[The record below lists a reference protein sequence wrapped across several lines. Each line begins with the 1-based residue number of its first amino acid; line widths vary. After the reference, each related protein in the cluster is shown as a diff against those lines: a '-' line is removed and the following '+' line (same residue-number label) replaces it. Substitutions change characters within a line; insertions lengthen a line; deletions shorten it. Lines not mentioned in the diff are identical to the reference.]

1 METFY
6 SNELNA
12 QMLIFLLKANGIK
25 KIIISPGTT
34 NIAFAGSVQS
44 DPYFELYSVV
54 DERSAAYMACG
65 MAAESGEPVVL
76 SCTGATASRNY
87 IPALTEAFYRKLP
100 VLAVTSSQD
109 FSRAYNLHPQYVD
122 RSKQLADM
130 VTLSVQVQNIKDTT
144 DLEDVNLKLNRA
156 LLQLKR
162 HGGGPVHINLTTAY
176 SRDFSVRELPQFRV
190 IRRYMP
196 YEQLPEIP
204 QNAKVLIFVGSH
216 VPFSKE
222 LETAVDNFCA
232 AYDSVVLVDH
242 SSGYHGKYSV
252 LSALIA
258 AQKKSYYDWLFNG
271 NLLIHIG
278 EITGEYYTYGKLT
291 NRMEVWRVSEDGEIR
306 DTFKRLTKVFE
317 MPEAIFFNYYASLR
331 SNVSPQTEQLK
342 IFQSQL
348 ENLYARVPNLPFSNV
363 WIAQKTIERLP
374 KKSVLHLGI
383 LNSLRVWNFFKCS
396 DTVTGFSNVGG
407 FGIDGD
413 CSALVGASLANP
425 NKKFFGVVGDLA
437 FFYDMN
443 SVGSR
448 HIKGNLR
455 ILLVNN
461 GCGTEF
467 HINYHMG
474 AAFGADVDNYIAAG
488 RHFGNKS
495 RELVKHYAEDLGFE
509 YLSASNKEEFLQNV
523 DRFLTDENLPRP
535 ILFEVFTEPNDE
547 SDALHFM
554 ENIDSKNISGINF
567 PPNTVFCGEKIFEE
581 PAKKIFG
588 NYLNVEDENQQ
599 LNFDRV
605 FHAANIIVAFTELY
619 PQLKNFLESA
629 GLKEGV
635 NFIDGRPLLN
645 QKFQIPENISEKTL
659 PLVPNKKPQ
668 LGFGIM
674 RMPRLDDGN
683 FDLVESVKMV
693 DEYMKSDFCYF
704 DMAPGYCSG
713 KSQDLVRELVVK
725 RYPRESFLLANKMPW
740 PVQRYQ
746 NYSEIFT
753 NSLQNCGVDYF
764 DYYLLHAMAEVTYQ
778 MHEKFGGFE
787 FLKKMK
793 ALGKIR
799 RIGFSFH
806 DRPEVLDKILQNHPE
821 VEFVQLQLNYFDWED
836 PIFRSRQLYEVAKN
850 HGKQILVMEPIKGG
864 TLAKLEQIQSD
875 ISVDRNEFA
884 RLALNFVRSLD
895 VDIILSGMSAFE
907 HVKNNRQT
915 FSEPL
920 TNSAEDDN
928 KRALIIERLHQA
940 NLIPCTACRYCEQ
953 DCPKKIPIADIFAL
967 RNTVGNHWEGDS
979 HILGRYKSVI
989 YPRYTFGRGKASN
1002 CIKCGNCEKRCPQKI
1017 KIRQHLAEA
1026 AKIFEQK

>member
-25 KIIISPGTT
+25 KIIISPGAT

-44 DPYFELYSVV
+44 DSYFELYSVV

-130 VTLSVQVQNIKDTT
+130 VTLSVQVQNIKDAT

-162 HGGGPVHINLTTAY
+162 HGGGPVHINLATAY
-176 SRDFSVRELPQFRV
+176 SRDFSVKELPQFRV

-204 QNAKVLIFVGSH
+204 QNAKVLIYVGTH
-216 VPFSKE
+216 APFSKE
-222 LETAVDNFCA
+222 LETAIDNFCA
-232 AYDSVVLVDH
+232 AYDAVVLVDH
-242 SSGYHGKYSV
+242 SSGYRGKYSV
-252 LSALIA
+252 LSTIVA
-258 AQKKSYYDWLFNG
+258 AQIGTNYDWLFNG

-278 EITGEYYTYGKLT
+278 EQTGDYFTYGKLM

-306 DTFKRLTKVFE
+306 DTFKNLTNVFE
-317 MPEAIFFNYYASLR
+317 MPETQFFNHYAALR
-331 SNVSPQTEQLK
+331 PHIFPRTEQLK
-342 IFQSQL
+342 IFQKEV
-348 ENLYARVPNLPFSNV
+348 ENLYKKIPELPFSNV
-363 WIAQKTIERLP
+363 WLAQHTMYQLPENCLITFGLSNSMRSWTFFRL
-374 KKSVLHLGI
+374 KESIVSRS
-383 LNSLRVWNFFKCS
+383 N
-396 DTVTGFSNVGG
+396 TGTR
-407 FGIDGD
+407 GIDG
-413 CSALVGASLANP
+413 ALSTCIGMSLANK
-425 NKKFFGVVGDLA
+425 NRIHFAVLGDLA
-437 FFYDMN
+437 FFYDIG
-443 SVGSR
+443 SLGSR
-448 HIKGNLR
+448 HIQNNLR

-467 HINYHMG
+467 HMNFHAG
-474 AAFGADVDNYIAAG
+474 AMFGTDVDNYVAAG

-495 RELVKHYAEDLGFE
+495 SELVKHYAEDLGFE

-523 DRFLTDENLPRP
+523 DRFVTAENLPRP
-535 ILFEVFTEPNDE
+535 IIFEVFTYPNDE
-547 SDALHFM
+547 SDAVYLMQH
-554 ENIDSKNISGINF
+554 IAQKNILGLNF
-567 PPNTVFCGEKIFEE
+567 PPNAVFCGEKIFEE
-581 PAKKIFG
+581 PAKKILG
-588 NYLNVEDENQQ
+588 NYLNIEDENHQ
-599 LNFDRV
+599 LNFAKI
-605 FHAANIIVAFTELY
+605 FHKANFLVAFTRMY
-619 PQLKNFLESA
+619 PQLKNFLESN
-629 GLKEGV
+629 GLKEGT
-635 NFIDGRPLLN
+635 NFIDGRQFLN
-645 QKFQIPENISEKTL
+645 PRLPIPENISEKIL

-674 RMPRLDDGN
+674 RMPRLEDGN

-725 RYPRESFLLANKMPW
+725 RYPRESFLIASKMPY
-740 PVQRYQ
+740 PINRYQ
-746 NYSEIFT
+746 NYIEIFV
-753 NSLQNCGVDYF
+753 NSLQSCGVDYF
-764 DYYLLHAMAEVTYQ
+764 DYYLLHAVSKETYQ

-821 VEFVQLQLNYFDWED
+821 VEFVQLQLNYLDWD
-836 PIFRSRQLYEVAKN
+836 SPTIQSRKLYETAKN

-864 TLAKLEQIQSD
+864 ALANLEKIQGD
-875 ISVDRNEFA
+875 ISIDRNEFA

-895 VDIILSGMSAFE
+895 VDIILSGMSEFE

-920 TNSAEDDN
+920 TISAEDNN
-928 KRALIIERLHQA
+928 KRLKILETL
-940 NLIPCTACRYCEQ
+940 NKLKLIPCTSCKYCEQ
-953 DCPKKIPIADIFAL
+953 DCPKNIPISNIFSWFNAFSHTGSNDITFA
-967 RNTVGNHWEGDS
+967 
-979 HILGRYKSVI
+979 GRFKNNYRRV
-989 YPRYTFGRGKASN
+989 TFERGKASD